1 MNFLNRLPKS
11 GALVII
17 IATLL
22 HSQMECS
29 AQKAFTQ
36 YVNPFIGTENGG
48 NVFLG
53 AAVPFGMVKLGP
65 DCGKNDNN
73 SGYYKEGNINGFSHT
88 HVSGTGGGAKYG
100 NILIMPTTGKVL
112 FENIGSLRSNEIS
125 APGYYAVSL
134 DRYQVK
140 AALTATHSV
149 GLHSYTF
156 PAKTSGNILVDA
168 GHFLEFGKDWGE
180 SQEFVGSEINIVSD
194 REVSGYSRVRGGWNK
209 GGAYT
214 VYFYIVFDTP
224 FDKCGTWNNGVLF
237 DNIRKQADVGNKT
250 GAYFTF
256 KPKSNNN
263 IRAKVGISFLSEG
276 KARWNIEKE
285 TSGWDVD
292 AVRKQATDSWNKQL
306 EKIKVTGGNENY
318 KTMLYSALYHSMLMP
333 TNKTGENPLWK
344 SNEPYYDD
352 YYAIWDTYRTTN
364 PLLTIID
371 PDVQR
376 DMIRSMI
383 DIYRFDG
390 YMPDARSGNVNGRT
404 QGGSNCDIVIA
415 DAFVKGLK
423 GIDYATAFKAM
434 IKNAEVPPGGDER
447 KEGRGGIQDYNT
459 LGYVSTDYERA
470 GTRTVEYAACDY
482 AIATL
487 AKGLGETTL
496 YEKYLKRSS
505 NWKNLW
511 RNVESFGANG
521 FIWPKKK
528 DGTWDENFNTLQ
540 PGSWNDF
547 FYESQSWELSL
558 YVPHDP
564 TGLIEMCGGA
574 EAFESRLDTFFE
586 KSKTNDLGWMD
597 FYNVNNEPGF
607 MTPLL
612 YNYIGK
618 PEKSNERIRQI
629 LDKYFS
635 ATRGG
640 LPGNDDSG
648 AMSSW
653 LAFQLM
659 GFYPVAGQDIYLITA
674 PHFTKIALQLEK
686 EKTFEITA
694 KNWSLKNIYVQSAML
709 NGKPF
714 NQSWFRHA
722 DIKDGG
728 KLELVMGEKISAW
741 AAGNPPPSM

>member
-1 MNFLNRLPKS
+1 
-11 GALVII
+11 
-17 IATLL
+17 
-22 HSQMECS
+22 
-29 AQKAFTQ
+29 
-36 YVNPFIGTENGG
+36 
-48 NVFLG
+48 
-53 AAVPFGMVKLGP
+53 
-65 DCGKNDNN
+65 
-73 SGYYKEGNINGFSHT
+73 
-88 HVSGTGGGAKYG
+88 
-100 NILIMPTTGKVL
+100 MPTTGKVQ
-112 FENIGSLRSNEIS
+112 FENIGSLRSNEICV
-125 APGYYAVSL
+125 PGYYAVSL
-134 DRYQVK
+134 DRYKIK

-156 PAKTSGNILVDA
+156 PAKTKGNILVDA

-180 SQEFVGSEINIVSD
+180 SQEFVGSEINIDSD

-214 VYFYIVFDTP
+214 VYFHLIFDTP
-224 FDKCGTWNNGVLF
+224 FDQCGTWSNGVLF
-237 DNIRKQADVGNKT
+237 DKIRTQPDVGNKT

-256 KPKSNNN
+256 KPKPNNN
-263 IRAKVGISFLSEG
+263 IKVKVGISFVSSG
-276 KARWNIEKE
+276 KAKLNVEKE
-285 TSGWDVD
+285 TSGWDFN
-292 AVRKQATDSWNKQL
+292 AVRKQADDSWNEQL
-306 EKIKVTGGNENY
+306 EKIKVAGGNENY

-333 TNKTGENPLWK
+333 TNKTGENSLWK
-344 SNEPYYDD
+344 TNEPYYDD
-352 YYAIWDTYRTTN
+352 YYAIWDTYRTTH
-364 PLLTIID
+364 PLLTIIN
-371 PDVQR
+371 PAIQR

-434 IKNAEVPPGGDER
+434 IKNAEVPPGGNEQ
-447 KEGRGGIQDYNT
+447 KEGRGGIPDYNT

-487 AKGLGETTL
+487 AKGLGENDL

-511 RNVESFGANG
+511 RPVESFGAKG

-528 DGTWDENFNTLQ
+528 NGTWDENFNTLQ

-558 YVPHDP
+558 CVPHDP
-564 TGLIEMCGGA
+564 SGLIEMCGGA
-574 EAFESRLDTFFE
+574 KAFENRLDTFFE
-586 KSKTNDLGWMD
+586 KSKTNDRGWMD

-674 PHFTKIALQLEK
+674 PQFSKIAVQLEK
-686 EKTFEITA
+686 QKTFEITA
-694 KNWSLKNIYVQSAML
+694 KNWSLKNIYVQSAIL
-709 NGKPF
+709 NGRPIY
-714 NQSWFRHA
+714 QSWFRHA

-728 KLELVMGEKISAW
+728 KLELVMGEKKSAW
-741 AAGNPPPSM
+741 ATGNPPPSM